1 MSRPAWSFT
10 GISRFLLAGVYI
22 LRHQVAAEILSDAT
36 AADPPVGIVGRK
48 AIQRAQKNS
57 QDHRVEAILVGRT
70 NTQVHLD
77 QACSPI
83 EPREEAFFQFILGFL
98 IAQPDSNQAGNAL
111 QKLAAGV

>member
-1 MSRPAWSFT
+1 MSRPALSFT
-10 GISRFLLAGVYI
+10 DISRFLLPGVYI

-70 NTQVHLD
+70 NPQVHLD
-77 QACSPI
+77 QARSPI
-83 EPREEAFFQFILGFL
+83 EPR
-98 IAQPDSNQAGNAL
+98 NQALFQLVLGL
-111 QKLAAGV
+111 LIPQS